1 MLALPHHGRA
11 HLWTAAHWQDPCN
24 RVSAPATGSRSA
36 KDTCLG
42 GYDQTAY
49 PETSDWSFTRIYLP
63 QAFNAGYRLLDDAGE
78 LWRAF
83 EAAHHKAR
91 LPGRLEISMESFAR
105 AVEIVLKDS
114 ELMDAPGYC
123 PEPTLWTHAA
133 HQCGSIQSRHA
144 TGHVLATA

>member
-1 MLALPHHGRA
+1 M
-11 HLWTAAHWQDPCN
+11 
-24 RVSAPATGSRSA
+24 
-36 KDTCLG
+36 
-42 GYDQTAY
+42 
-49 PETSDWSFTRIYLP
+49 
-63 QAFNAGYRLLDDAGE
+63 LDDAGE

-144 TGHVLATA
+144 TGHILATA

>member
-1 MLALPHHGRA
+1 M
-11 HLWTAAHWQDPCN
+11 D
-24 RVSAPATGSRSA
+24 
-36 KDTCLG
+36 

-144 TGHVLATA
+144 TGHILATA